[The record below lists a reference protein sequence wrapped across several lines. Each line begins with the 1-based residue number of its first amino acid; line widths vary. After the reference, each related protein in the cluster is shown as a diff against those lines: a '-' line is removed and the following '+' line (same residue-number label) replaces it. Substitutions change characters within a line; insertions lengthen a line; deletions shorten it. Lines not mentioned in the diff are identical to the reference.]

1 MFDTGSTGFM
11 LVCTMLVLLMTPG
24 LAFITTAITPAA
36 GFVEPWAAA
45 VMGFAGSPCCYFAI
59 SVCKKRSATMTL
71 SMSSNSP
78 GLSFA
83 APSFG
88 LLDPG
93 SLRRPEPASILENI
107 LASYSE
113 ANTRRWAMPQLSL
126 YLDEVTMTRLR
137 GNSEKARQSLSRYV
151 GDLIRRDE
159 APTAWPEGYWS
170 VYGALSDSSFQVPE
184 ELDLAAD
191 GSLPAF

>member
-1 MFDTGSTGFM
+1 
-11 LVCTMLVLLMTPG
+11 
-24 LAFITTAITPAA
+24 
-36 GFVEPWAAA
+36 
-45 VMGFAGSPCCYFAI
+45 
-59 SVCKKRSATMTL
+59 
-71 SMSSNSP
+71 
-78 GLSFA
+78 
-83 APSFG
+83 
-88 LLDPG
+88 
-93 SLRRPEPASILENI
+93 
-107 LASYSE
+107 
-113 ANTRRWAMPQLSL
+113 MPQLSL
-126 YLDEVTMTRLR
+126 YLDEATMTRLR